1 MWPTLLYAALAIAIC
16 GWIFTSFRQRRKV
29 HALERSKEEI
39 QVEETLVF
47 DFLHGLGEAFR
58 ETIKPHDLHRL
69 IVEGATRILD
79 AHGGALYLTDRSGN
93 KLVPVFLSKGCPP
106 LVPVPGH
113 ILHQAATTPAALEGF
128 LRMHSVPPSEGLIG
142 TETIKPHDLHR
153 LIVEGATR
161 ILDAHGGA
169 LYLTDRSGN
178 KLVPVFL
185 SKGCPPLVPVP
196 GHILHQAATAPAA
209 LEGFLRMHS
218 VPPGEGLI
226 GTVWQT
232 TQPVSLADVRDVPEL
247 ARLRE
252 TPLGTAS
259 LMATAL
265 LYGKQNMGVLA
276 VGNGPMGAPFTPS
289 DFVVFKSIAEQSAFA
304 LYNAIIYSE
313 ANEKKRLDHDLEIA
327 RDIQRILLPEKSP
340 AVPGFEIAG
349 INIPARQV
357 SGDYFDYIR
366 VDEHRLGVAIAD
378 VSGKGV
384 PASLIM
390 AICRS
395 VLRSQAPQ
403 NPSPAEVLKAVN
415 RQLYPDIKEDM
426 FISMAYLVVDHSVGS
441 ITLAR
446 AGHDAPLLY
455 RRAQQTVELIKPP
468 GMVVGIDSGSVF
480 DRITNDFAIRL
491 EQDDCLVL
499 YTDGVTEALDAE
511 GFEFGIDRMIQSV
524 RASAAHGASAI
535 ITRLIDDVRNFV
547 GAHPQND
554 DITLI
559 TIRKHEKD
567 QP

>member
-1 MWPTLLYAALAIAIC
+1 MWPSFLFAALALAIL
-16 GWIFTSFRQRRKV
+16 GWVFTAFRQTRKV

-106 LVPVPGH
+106 LVPVAGH

-128 LRMHSVPPSEGLIG
+128 LRMH
-142 TETIKPHDLHR
+142 
-153 LIVEGATR
+153 
-161 ILDAHGGA
+161 
-169 LYLTDRSGN
+169 N
-178 KLVPVFL
+178 
-185 SKGCPPLVPVP
+185 
-196 GHILHQAATAPAA
+196 
-209 LEGFLRMHS
+209 
-218 VPPGEGLI
+218 VPPGQGLI

-232 TQPVSLADVRDVPEL
+232 AQPVSLTDVREVPEL
-247 ARLRE
+247 SRLRE

-259 LMATAL
+259 LMATPL

-276 VGNGPMGAPFTPS
+276 LGNGPSSPSFTQS

-327 RDIQRILLPEKSP
+327 RDIQRILLPSEAP
-340 AVPGFEIAG
+340 VIPGYEISG
-349 INIPARQV
+349 INIPARHV
-357 SGDYFDYIR
+357 SGDYFDYLD
-366 VDEHRLGVAIAD
+366 VGGDKLGVAIAD

-384 PASLIM
+384 PASIIM

-395 VLRSQAPQ
+395 VLRSQATG
-403 NPSPAEVLKAVN
+403 NPSPADVLQKVN

-426 FISMAYLVVDHSVGS
+426 FISMAYVILDHAQSTV
-441 ITLAR
+441 TLCR
-446 AGHDAPLLY
+446 AGHDAPILFDHET
-455 RRAQQTVELIKPP
+455 RTATPVKPP

-480 DRITNDFAIRL
+480 DRITGDFLLSLKR
-491 EQDDCLVL
+491 DDCLLL
-499 YTDGVTEALDAE
+499 YTDGVTEALDAN
-511 GFEFGIDRMIQSV
+511 GDEFGPERMIECV
-524 RASAAHGASAI
+524 RTSAPEGAPAI
-535 ITRLIDDVRNFV
+535 ITRIIDELRAFV
-547 GAHPQND
+547 GAQPQND

-559 TIRKHEKD
+559 AIRKT
-567 QP
+567 